1 MSNWNSEGERRAP
14 SAGTEPMIE
23 RLIFNNR
30 AVILVI
36 FLLLT
41 GFLGY
46 NAVKIQPDASFER
59 LIPLEH
65 PYIVNMMEH
74 REDLSNLG
82 NFIRIAVENEDGDI
96 FEKEY
101 MKTLEKITDEVFYLN
116 GVNRSGLKSLWTPN
130 VRWQEVTEEGFQGG
144 TVIPDGYD
152 GSPDSLEQLRNNV
165 LRSGDIGSLVA
176 DDFKSSIIYAPLLER
191 NPETGEP
198 LDYREFS
205 RQLEEKI
212 RQQFEEQNP
221 NIDIHIVGFAKLV
234 GDLIEG
240 IESVALFALITIVL
254 TTVFLFW
261 YSRCI
266 AGTLVPVIV
275 SIIAVFWQMGIL
287 RLLGYGLDPYSVLV
301 PFLVFAIGISHG
313 VQVVNAM
320 ALEAAKGFDP
330 LTSARLAFRALYIPG
345 IVALVSD
352 AFGFLTLLFIEIDVI
367 RDLAVAAG
375 IGVAVIIVTNL
386 VLHPVIMSYIGITKG
401 GVKHVQ
407 NHEGGA
413 DRKWRLMSYFAHP
426 GVAPISLLIA
436 VVGLSVAMYYKQ
448 DLKVGDLDD
457 GAPELRPESQ
467 YNQDNRFM
475 VENYSQSADVLV
487 VMVETPP
494 ETCTKYPVIRSM
506 DRLQWRLENTEGVD
520 STGSLADVSRIV
532 TRALNEGNWNW
543 YEISRNQTIINASI
557 RQAPSGLINTDC
569 SLTPLVAY
577 LDDHKAETLRRVT
590 SEVEAFAEEYNND
603 DHRFLLGAGNAGVE
617 AATNEVISAA
627 KNKMLLAV
635 YGVVSL
641 LCLISF
647 RSVRAVLCVILPLG
661 LTSVIAEALMAQAG
675 IGIKVATLPVIA
687 LGVGIGVDY
696 GIYMFS
702 KLERFL
708 KEGYPLQEAYFET
721 LRSTGKA
728 VAFTGITLALGVFT
742 WMLSPIKFQA
752 DMGLLLTFMFLWNM
766 VGAIWLMPAL
776 ARFLLKPEKIAA
788 KAGNGPK

>member
-1 MSNWNSEGERRAP
+1 MSNWNSDGERRAP
-14 SAGTEPMIE
+14 SAGAEPMIE
-23 RLIFNNR
+23 RLIFNSR
-30 AVILVI
+30 PIILIV
-36 FLLLT
+36 FLALT
-41 GFLGY
+41 LFLGY

-82 NFIRIAVENEDGDI
+82 NFVRIAVENEDGTI

-101 MKTLEKITDEVFYLN
+101 METLEKITDEVFYLN

-144 TVIPDGYD
+144 TVIPDDYN
-152 GSPDSLEQLRNNV
+152 GSEESLDQLRDNV
-165 LRSGDIGSLVA
+165 LRSSTIGSLVA
-176 DDFKSSIIYAPLLER
+176 DDFESSIIYAPLLER

-198 LDYREFS
+198 IDYRNFS

-221 NIDIHIVGFAKLV
+221 SVDIHIVGFAKLV

-266 AGTLVPVIV
+266 AGTVVPVIV

-330 LTSARLAFRALYIPG
+330 LTSARLAFRSLYIPG

-375 IGVAVIIVTNL
+375 IGVAVIIITNL

-426 GVAPISLLIA
+426 GVAPVSLLIA
-436 VVGLSVAMYYKQ
+436 VVGFGVAMYYKQ
-448 DLKVGDLDD
+448 DLKVGDLDQ
-457 GAPELRPESQ
+457 GAPELRPDSQ
-467 YNQDNRFM
+467 YNQDNRFI
-475 VENYSQSADVLV
+475 VDNYSQSADVLV
-487 VMVETPP
+487 VMVETPS
-494 ETCTKYPVIRSM
+494 ETCTEYPVLRSL
-506 DRLQWRLENTEGVD
+506 DRLQWRLANTEGVE
-520 STGSLADVSRIV
+520 STGSLADVSKIV

-557 RQAPSGLINTDC
+557 RQAPSGMINTDC

-590 SEVEAFAEEYNND
+590 DEVEDFADEYNND
-603 DHRFLLGAGNAGVE
+603 RHRFLLGAGNAGVE
-617 AATNEVISAA
+617 AATNEVIASA

-661 LTSVIAEALMAQAG
+661 LTSIIAEALMAQAG
-675 IGIKVATLPVIA
+675 IAIKVATLPVIA

-708 KEGYPLQEAYFET
+708 KAGYPLQEAYFET

-788 KAGNGPK
+788 KAGNGP

>member
-14 SAGTEPMIE
+14 SAGAEPMIE

-30 AVILVI
+30 PIILIV
-36 FLLLT
+36 FLALT
-41 GFLGY
+41 LFLGY
-46 NAVKIQPDASFER
+46 NALKIQPDASFER

-65 PYIVNMMEH
+65 PDIVNMMEH

-82 NFIRIAVENEDGDI
+82 NFVRIAVENEDGTI

-101 MKTLEKITDEVFYLN
+101 MDTLEKITDEVFYLD

-144 TVIPDGYD
+144 TVIPDDYD
-152 GSPDSLEQLRNNV
+152 GSPESLKQLRNNV
-165 LRSGDIGSLVA
+165 LRSSTIGSLVA
-176 DDFKSSIIYAPLLER
+176 DDFESSIIYAPLLER

-198 LDYREFS
+198 IDYRAFS

-212 RQQFEEQNP
+212 RQQFQQQNP
-221 NIDIHIVGFAKLV
+221 SVDIHIVGFAKLV

-266 AGTLVPVIV
+266 AGTLVPVLA

-330 LTSARLAFRALYIPG
+330 LTSARLAFRSLYIPG

-386 VLHPVIMSYIGITKG
+386 VLHPVVMSYIGITKG

-436 VVGLSVAMYYKQ
+436 VVLFSVAMYYKQ
-448 DLKVGDLDD
+448 DLKVGDLDQ

-467 YNQDNRFM
+467 YNQDNRFI
-475 VENYSQSADVLV
+475 VNNYSQSADVLV

-494 ETCTKYPVIRSM
+494 ETCTEYPVLRSL
-506 DRLQWRLENTEGVD
+506 DRLQWRLANTKGVE
-520 STGSLADVSRIV
+520 STGSLADVSKIV

-543 YEISRNQTIINASI
+543 HEISRNQTIINASI
-557 RQAPSGLINTDC
+557 RQAPGSLINTDC
-569 SLTPLVAY
+569 SLTPLIAY

-590 SEVEAFAEEYNND
+590 DEVEAFAAEYNND
-603 DHRFLLGAGNAGVE
+603 AHRFLLGAGNAGVE
-617 AATNEVISAA
+617 AATNEVIASA

-661 LTSVIAEALMAQAG
+661 LTSIIAEALMAQAG

-776 ARFLLKPEKIAA
+776 ARFLLRPEKMAA
-788 KAGNGPK
+788 KAGNGPQ